1 MGKGQGPAPENL
13 GGTAI
18 KPEGWDRTGME
29 AFQYFLYNPRTGE
42 ILSRTP
48 LSWLKITVF
57 YIVYYSCL
65 AGFWLA
71 CLNIF
76 FLTLPSNS
84 MGPKWT
90 QGYSL
95 IGVNPGV
102 GVRPQNADKKIDSQM
117 FVLKKADT
125 NTVPTNV
132 GYVDEGEGELNADYA
147 ARMKKYMYVYSE
159 PIGGGY
165 KAFPL
170 SALGECKD
178 EPYGFIATSDGWG
191 TITPPAPCIFIK
203 FNKIW
208 GWDPK
213 ALEPLSDDPRFNENE
228 EDKTRFPK
236 AVIDKYNAN
245 GAGNKDIIVNCDGRY
260 AADKEALSNMEYF
273 PRNQVISADYFPYFG
288 GKEISGSVYH
298 SPLVAIKITPT
309 AETIGQLIHVE
320 CRAYYY
326 GVEHNTKDK
335 MGLVQ
340 FEVLIED

>member
-29 AFQYFLYNPRTGE
+29 AFQYFLYNPKTGE

-48 LSWLKITVF
+48 LSWFKITAF

-76 FLTLPSNS
+76 FLTLPSNH

-90 QGYSL
+90 QKSSL

-102 GVRPQNADKKIDSQM
+102 GLRPQNADAKIDSQM
-117 FVLKKADT
+117 FVLKKDDT
-125 NTVPTNV
+125 NEIPTNKDK
-132 GYVDEGEGELNADYA
+132 YNEGEGELNADYA
-147 ARMKKYMYVYSE
+147 SRMKKYMGAYKDAAGE
-159 PIGGGY
+159 GY
-165 KAFPL
+165 RTFDN
-170 SALGECKD
+170 STLGDCK
-178 EPYGFIATSDGWG
+178 EFPYGFLATKDGSE
-191 TITPPAPCIFIK
+191 ITPPAPCIFIK

-208 GWDPK
+208 GWNPEE
-213 ALEPLSDDPRFNENE
+213 LPPLSEDPRFSAEM
-228 EDKTRFPK
+228 DDPDRFPQ

-245 GAGNKDIIVNCDGRY
+245 GAGKKDIIVNCDGRY
-260 AADKEALSNMEYF
+260 AADKEALSNMQYF
-273 PRNQVISADYFPYFG
+273 PSSQVISSDFFPYMG
-288 GKEISGSVYH
+288 GKEISGKNYH

-309 AETIGQLIHVE
+309 DQTIGQLIHVE
-320 CRAYYY
+320 CRAYYFE
-326 GVEHNTKDK
+326 VEHSTKDK

-340 FEVLIED
+340 FEVLIKE